1 MTPVRDDQKE
11 HFRNVLRS
19 IHLIMV
25 ESFKLRQVKVTPLGS
40 EGSRL
45 SIPIRIDGLDRTG
58 SPVRYFSKI
67 LGGSD
72 IMTEKTIQFFKNV
85 YLQMEGRTPL
95 FNFNRSAKDLALHQY
110 ETMSQIYRLGI
121 PTAKPLGTFALPG
134 GMWLFVAEFLEAA
147 SSATKKVSEEQLDKA
162 FEHLR
167 LMHKNGIYHGDIK
180 PENFLFADKVY
191 IMDVG
196 NFLKD
201 APDKEK
207 LSYDLACALA
217 SFLDLASPEK
227 LVRLAKGHYG
237 VRDMKRAATYL
248 ELIDRRPDFRMPPE
262 KMKRLKE
269 LLS

>member
-1 MTPVRDDQKE
+1 MSPSRDDQKE
-11 HFRNVLRS
+11 HFRDVLRS

-45 SIPIRIDGLDRTG
+45 SIPIRIEGVDSTG
-58 SPVRYFSKI
+58 SPVRYFAKI

-85 YLQMEGRTPL
+85 YLQMEGRPAL
-95 FNFNRSAKDLALHQY
+95 FDFNRSAKELAAHQF
-110 ETMSQIYRLGI
+110 ETMGQVHRLGI
-121 PTAKPLGTFALPG
+121 PTAKPLGTFAIPG

-147 SSATKKVSEEQLDKA
+147 SSATRKVSEAQLDKA

-167 LMHKNGIYHGDIK
+167 LMHRNGIYHGDIK
-180 PENFLFADKVY
+180 PENFLFADQVY

-196 NFLKD
+196 NFLRD
-201 APDKEK
+201 APEKEK
-207 LSYDLACALA
+207 VSYDLACALA
-217 SFLDLASPEK
+217 SFLDMTTPEK
-227 LVRLAKGHYG
+227 LVKLARGHYG
-237 VRDMKRAATYL
+237 IRDMKRAASYL
-248 ELIDRRPDFRMPPE
+248 ELIDRRPDFRMAPE

-269 LLS
+269 MLS

>member
-1 MTPVRDDQKE
+1 MNPVRDDQKE
-11 HFRNVLRS
+11 HFRDVLRS

-45 SIPIRIDGLDRTG
+45 SIPIKIDGVNRAG
-58 SPVRYFSKI
+58 APVRYFAKI

-85 YLQMEGRTPL
+85 YLQMEGRPPL
-95 FNFNRSAKDLALHQY
+95 FNFNRSAKELALHQY
-110 ETMSQIYRLGI
+110 ETMSQVYRLGI

-167 LMHKNGIYHGDIK
+167 LMHRNGIYHGDIK

-196 NFLKD
+196 NYLKD

-207 LSYDLACALA
+207 LSYDLACIMA
-217 SFLDLASPEK
+217 SFLDLATPEK
-227 LVRLAKGHYG
+227 LVKLAKNHYSA
-237 VRDMKRAATYL
+237 RDLKRAAGYL
-248 ELIDRRPDFRMPPE
+248 ELIDRRPDFRLATKE
-262 KMKRLKE
+262 KEKLASLMG
-269 LLS
+269 

>member
-1 MTPVRDDQKE
+1 MNAVRDDQKE
-11 HFRNVLRS
+11 HFREVLRS

-45 SIPIRIDGLDRTG
+45 SIPIRIDGVDRTG
-58 SPVRYFSKI
+58 APARYFAKI

-85 YLQMEGRTPL
+85 YLQMEGRPPL
-95 FNFNRSAKDLALHQY
+95 FNFNRSAKDLALHQF
-110 ETMSQIYRLGI
+110 ETMSQVYHLGI

-147 SSATKKVSEEQLDKA
+147 SSANKKVSEAQLDKA

-180 PENFLFADKVY
+180 PENFLFADQVY

-217 SFLDLASPEK
+217 SFLDLATPEE
-227 LVRLAKGHYG
+227 LVKLAKGHYG
-237 VRDMKRAATYL
+237 VRDMKRSASYL
-248 ELIDRRPDFRMPPE
+248 ELIDRRPDFQMTPE

>member
-1 MTPVRDDQKE
+1 MSAVQDDQKE
-11 HFRNVLRS
+11 HFRDVLRS

-45 SIPIRIDGLDRTG
+45 SIPIKVEGVDRTG
-58 SPVRYFSKI
+58 SPVRYFAKI

-85 YLQMEGRTPL
+85 YLQMEGRPPL
-95 FNFNRSAKDLALHQY
+95 FNFNRSAKDLALHQF
-110 ETMSQIYRLGI
+110 ETMGQIYRLGI

-147 SSATKKVSEEQLDKA
+147 STATKKVSEAQLDQA
-162 FEHLR
+162 FGHLR
-167 LMHKNGIYHGDIK
+167 LMHRNGIYHGDIK

-196 NFLKD
+196 NYLKD

-207 LSYDLACALA
+207 LSYDVACALA
-217 SFLDLASPEK
+217 SFLDLATPEK
-227 LVRLAKGHYG
+227 LVKLAKGHYG
-237 VRDMKRAATYL
+237 VRDMKRSASYL
-248 ELIDRRPDFRMPPE
+248 ELIDRRPDFQMAPE
-262 KMKRLKE
+262 NMKKLKE

>member
-11 HFRNVLRS
+11 HFRDVLRS

-58 SPVRYFSKI
+58 SPVRYFAKI

-85 YLQMEGRTPL
+85 YLQMEGRPPL

-110 ETMSQIYRLGI
+110 ETMSQVYRLGI

-147 SSATKKVSEEQLDKA
+147 SSATRKVSEEQLDKA

-167 LMHKNGIYHGDIK
+167 LMHRNGIYHGDIK

-201 APDKEK
+201 APEKEK
-207 LSYDLACALA
+207 LSYDLACTLA
-217 SFLDLASPEK
+217 SFLDLASPDK

-237 VRDMKRAATYL
+237 IRDLRRAASYL
-248 ELIDRRPDFRMPPE
+248 ELIDRRPDFQMPPE
-262 KMKRLKE
+262 KMKRLRE

>member
-1 MTPVRDDQKE
+1 MSPVRDDQKE
-11 HFRNVLRS
+11 HYRDVLRS

-45 SIPIRIDGLDRTG
+45 SIPIKIEGVDRTG
-58 SPVRYFSKI
+58 SPVRYFAKI

-85 YLQMEGRTPL
+85 YLQMEGRPPL
-95 FNFNRSAKDLALHQY
+95 FNFNRSAKDLATHQF
-110 ETMSQIYRLGI
+110 EIMSQVYRLGI

-147 SSATKKVSEEQLDKA
+147 SSATNKVSEAQLDQA

-167 LMHKNGIYHGDIK
+167 LMHRNGIFHGDIK

-196 NFLKD
+196 NFLRD

-207 LSYDLACALA
+207 TSYDLACILA

-227 LVRLAKGHYG
+227 LVKLAKGHYG
-237 VRDMKRAATYL
+237 VRDMKRAAGYL
-248 ELIDRRPDFRMPPE
+248 ELIDRRPDFKMAPE
-262 KMKRLKE
+262 KRKRLME
-269 LLS
+269 LLA

>member
-1 MTPVRDDQKE
+1 MSPVRDDQKE
-11 HFRNVLRS
+11 HYRDVLRS

-25 ESFKLRQVKVTPLGS
+25 ESFKLRQVKVIPLGS

-45 SIPIRIDGLDRTG
+45 SIPIKIEGVDRTG
-58 SPVRYFSKI
+58 SPVRYFAKI

-85 YLQMEGRTPL
+85 YLQMEGRPPL
-95 FNFNRSAKDLALHQY
+95 FNFNRSAKDLATHQFDI
-110 ETMSQIYRLGI
+110 MSQVYRLGI

-147 SSATKKVSEEQLDKA
+147 SSATKKVSEAQLDQA

-167 LMHKNGIYHGDIK
+167 LMHRNEIFHGDIK

-196 NFLKD
+196 NFLRD

-207 LSYDLACALA
+207 LSYDLACILA

-227 LVRLAKGHYG
+227 LVKLAKGHYG
-237 VRDMKRAATYL
+237 VRDMKRAAGYL
-248 ELIDRRPDFRMPPE
+248 ELIDRRPDFKMTPE
-262 KMKRLKE
+262 KRKRLME
-269 LLS
+269 LLA

>member
-1 MTPVRDDQKE
+1 MSPVRDDQKE
-11 HFRNVLRS
+11 HYRDVLRS

-25 ESFKLRQVKVTPLGS
+25 ESFKLRQVKVIPLGS

-45 SIPIRIDGLDRTG
+45 SIPIKIEGVDRTG
-58 SPVRYFSKI
+58 SPVRYFAKI

-85 YLQMEGRTPL
+85 YLQMEGRPPL
-95 FNFNRSAKDLALHQY
+95 FNFNRSAKDLATHQF
-110 ETMSQIYRLGI
+110 EIMSQVYRLGI

-147 SSATKKVSEEQLDKA
+147 SSATKKVSEAQLDQA

-167 LMHKNGIYHGDIK
+167 LMHRNGIFHGDIK

-196 NFLKD
+196 NFLRD

-207 LSYDLACALA
+207 LSYDLACILA

-227 LVRLAKGHYG
+227 LVKLAKGHYG
-237 VRDMKRAATYL
+237 VRDMKRAAGYL
-248 ELIDRRPDFRMPPE
+248 ELIDRRPDFKMTPE
-262 KMKRLKE
+262 KRKRLME
-269 LLS
+269 LLA